1 MNYLLVLS
9 LFPGIGLLDMA
20 FDPGTSAWTLN
31 AHGEWTRNT
40 GETDMQAALV
50 ERQRRHRASP

>member
-1 MNYLLVLS
+1 MRVPDPDNVGELRH
-9 LFPGIGLLDMA
+9 LLDMA